1 MHHAGYRLR
10 SRHPQTRF
18 SPARPAAS
26 RPDLAVSG
34 ERIAAIGH
42 GLGAGKR
49 EIDAIGRIVTPGGVD
64 SHAHI
69 EQLSGGGVMNAD
81 TWESATT
88 SAAHGGTTSV
98 IAFAAQHVGKDMRQ
112 VVDDYA
118 ALARKG
124 AVIDYNYHLIVSD
137 PTEKTLKQD
146 LPALIAEGHASI
158 KGLHDL
164 RRHPPA

>member
-1 MHHAGYRLR
+1 MPDTAYDLVIRNALLAG
-10 SRHPQTRF
+10 STGCVE
-18 SPARPAAS
+18 A
-26 RPDLAVSG
+26 DLAVSG

-124 AVIDYNYHLIVSD
+124 ASD
-137 PTEKTLKQD
+137 RLQ
-146 LPALIAEGHASI
+146 LPPDRLGSDRKDPEAGSAGADRRGACLDQ
-158 KGLHDL
+158 GLHDL